1 MEGKVSWYGVGGR
14 GPEYVERNLEGGSEW
29 SEGGWRG
36 MGRVVY
42 LPLGSREAGGRP
54 LVGRDGDGVEGG
66 GEVSI
71 LENEEGVLD
80 VEVEEG
86 VVDGTNE
93 SRGRAMG
100 GGG

>member
-1 MEGKVSWYGVGGR
+1 
-14 GPEYVERNLEGGSEW
+14 
-29 SEGGWRG
+29 

-42 LPLGSREAGGRP
+42 LPLDSREAGGSP

-71 LENEEGVLD
+71 LVKEDGALD
-80 VEVEEG
+80 VEVEER

-93 SRGRAMG
+93 SKGRAMG
-100 GGG
+100 GGGWNRKVDAVTQSKVLRR